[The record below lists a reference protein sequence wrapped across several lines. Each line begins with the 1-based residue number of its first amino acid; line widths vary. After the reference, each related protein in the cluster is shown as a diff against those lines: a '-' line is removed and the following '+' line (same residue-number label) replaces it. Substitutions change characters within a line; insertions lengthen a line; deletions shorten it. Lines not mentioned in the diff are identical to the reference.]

1 MLSFF
6 RRSRIGTA
14 QQSHG
19 RTTQQRVKCRVP
31 PLVSRSMA
39 TKHNGPE
46 NKKKHKPKT
55 RSSLALD
62 DRLRHKADE
71 CDEAVE
77 REQARLWAK
86 LQRAEKHLPTGNV
99 AQRSR
104 ALDRMYAD
112 LVANSAIGSFASSER
127 GQKLID
133 TTTGR
138 DIYFWMEEQRRLEKA
153 FFSAKMRSASLWIF
167 APMHDVGVLVRL
179 GRVLGVIAWSPMF
192 VFARLMT
199 LPLPI
204 LRRMNKWENGR

>member
-6 RRSRIGTA
+6 RLGTA
-14 QQSHG
+14 RQPLGH
-19 RTTQQRVKCRVP
+19 TTQQRVKCRVF
-31 PLVSRSMA
+31 PLLSRSIA
-39 TKHNGPE
+39 TKHKGPKNE
-46 NKKKHKPKT
+46 KKHKPKT
-55 RSSLALD
+55 RSPLSLD
-62 DRLRHKADE
+62 DRLRRKAE
-71 CDEAVE
+71 YCDEAVE

-86 LQRAEKHLPTGNV
+86 LQRAEKHLPKGNV

-138 DIYFWMEEQRRLEKA
+138 DVYFWMEEQRRLEKA
-153 FFSAKMRSASLWIF
+153 LFSAKMRSARLWIF
-167 APMHDVGVLVRL
+167 APLHDVGVLVRL

-204 LRRMNKWENGR
+204 LRRANKREEGQ